1 MNGVWRKLWPEC
13 ANDLKGF
20 KNDVPAMKKEI
31 LGLAEKVGFDEVEE
45 ADITQLLQS
54 HREEL
59 TNEDLIQLEVMKAM
73 EEGGQEVKEEPTHQ
87 NLTAKCLS
95 K

>member
-1 MNGVWRKLWPEC
+1 MNGAWGKLWPEY

-20 KNDVPAMKKEI
+20 KDVVPPMKKDI
-31 LGLAEKVGFDEVEE
+31 LGLAKKVGFDEVEE

-59 TNEDLIQLEVMKAM
+59 TNEDLMQLEVMRVM
-73 EEGGQEVKEEPTHQ
+73 EEEGQEVKE
-87 NLTAKCLS
+87 
-95 K
+95 